1 MVYRSLIGGTWA
13 GSSSQR
19 GVRVAKKVFEELV
32 DDLDG
37 TPAQQTVRIG
47 WDNEWREL
55 DLSEKNLTALSKAI
69 DRFWEAARPV
79 TTPRPSARR
88 GRRKADT
95 ARRNASTSDYDRS
108 KFKSWAAENDIKLN
122 RGRPPR
128 SLVERFLA
136 SQR

>member
-1 MVYRSLIGGTWA
+1 MA
-13 GSSSQR
+13 K
-19 GVRVAKKVFEELV
+19 RVIEELV

-37 TPAQQTVRIG
+37 SPAAQTVRIG

-55 DLSEKNLTALSKAI
+55 DLSEKNLTALSKGI

-88 GRRKADT
+88 GRPKAGT
-95 ARRNASTSDYDRS
+95 ARRNPSTSDYDRT
-108 KFKSWAAENDIKLN
+108 KFKTWAVENDIKLN

-128 SLVERFLA
+128 SLVERFLE